1 MIRTR
6 VIPCLLLK
14 NAGLVKT
21 VGFKDPRY
29 VGDPINAIR
38 IFNEKEVHELL
49 FLDISATIE
58 KKEINYEIISNIASE
73 CFMPLGYGGGIKTID
88 DIQRILNTGV
98 EKVVINSSAVENPEF
113 IRNASDMFGSQSIVI
128 SIDAK
133 KNIFG
138 SYDVFI
144 FGGRTKT
151 KFNPVQLSKEM
162 EQMGAGEI
170 IINSIDRD
178 GSQTGYDIPL
188 IKSISESVSIPV
200 VACGGAGK
208 IEDFGAAVSQ
218 GGASAIAAGSMFV
231 YYGKHRAVLIN
242 FPTDDELKKVL
253 V

>member
-1 MIRTR
+1 
-6 VIPCLLLK
+6 
-14 NAGLVKT
+14 
-21 VGFKDPRY
+21 
-29 VGDPINAIR
+29 
-38 IFNEKEVHELL
+38 
-49 FLDISATIE
+49 
-58 KKEINYEIISNIASE
+58 
-73 CFMPLGYGGGIKTID
+73 MPLGYGGGIKTTH

-98 EKVVINSSAVENPEF
+98 EKVVINSYAIHNPEF
-113 IRNASDMFGSQSIVI
+113 IKNASDMFGSQSIVV

-138 SYDVFI
+138 FYEVFI
-144 FGGRTKT
+144 SGGKIKT
-151 KFNPVQLSKEM
+151 KYNPVQLVQEM
-162 EQMGAGEI
+162 EKLGAGEI

-208 IEDFGAAVSQ
+208 IEDFGAAVYE
-218 GGASAIAAGSMFV
+218 GGASAVAAGSMFV

-253 V
+253 I

>member
-21 VGFKDPRY
+21 VRFQNPKY

-38 IFNEKEVHELL
+38 IFNEKEVHELI
-49 FLDISATIE
+49 FLDISASIE
-58 KKEINYEIISNIASE
+58 KKRINYNIISNIAGE
-73 CFMPLGYGGGIKTID
+73 CFMPLGYGGGIKTIE
-88 DIQRILNTGV
+88 DIQKILNTGA
-98 EKVVINSSAVENPEF
+98 EKVVINSFAIDNPEF
-113 IRNASDMFGSQSIVI
+113 IKNASDLFGSQSIVV
-128 SIDAK
+128 SIDVK

-138 SYDVFI
+138 AYEVYNY
-144 FGGRTKT
+144 GGKIKT
-151 KFNPVQLSKEM
+151 KWRPVQLAQEM
-162 EQMGAGEI
+162 EKKGAGEI

-178 GSQTGYDIPL
+178 GTQIGYDIPL
-188 IKSISESVSIPV
+188 IKLVSESVSIPI

-208 IEDFGAAVSQ
+208 IEDFGAAVRQ
-218 GGASAIAAGSMFV
+218 GGASAVAAGSMFV

-242 FPTDDELKKVL
+242 FPGDDELKQVL